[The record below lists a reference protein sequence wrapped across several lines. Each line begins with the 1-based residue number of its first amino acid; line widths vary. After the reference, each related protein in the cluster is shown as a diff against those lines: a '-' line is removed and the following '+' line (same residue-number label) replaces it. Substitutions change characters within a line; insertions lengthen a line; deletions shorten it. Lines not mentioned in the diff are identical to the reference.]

1 MPNHPNIGTEIDGYR
16 IQEVLGQGGMGI
28 VYKAEDVALSRTV
41 ALKMIDPAL
50 ARDAAFLRRFR
61 SEARALARIDSS
73 HIVRVHALR
82 ETSAG
87 LFIVMEY
94 VDGGTVSDLL
104 SEGPVP
110 WQQALP
116 VIRQTL
122 TALHDAHSVGVWHRD
137 IKPGNILI
145 SSTGKVKV
153 TDFGLAKLEQKG
165 DGMQTVTQGI
175 SGTLYY
181 MSPEQVK
188 GAVDLDHR
196 SDLYSAGMTIY
207 KMLTDDVPFDRSAG
221 DFAIMRKIVEE
232 PVPRLDGTR
241 DGLPPVLVEAVAK
254 ALKKDPDARFPS
266 AEAMLQALEGLD
278 EGAKGA
284 PVPVRK
290 SRSSTAPPARTSR
303 GRVVAGAV
311 LAIVVLLGLLG
322 FLLWPWSNGEDV
334 GGTTANPADAPPY
347 AIDEFTTDPAGAL
360 VRIDGE
366 AAGLTPLRGLRYSAD
381 RVPVRVEK
389 AGYAPV
395 DTVLA
400 LTAEQPTRVALSLTA
415 SADRADEGADDAAT
429 EDNTAED
436 DADTSPDVA
445 VGTLRVTS
453 TPSEATVYVNGERA
467 GQTPYEDATR
477 TPGPVTVRLEKD
489 GHNVWQQQAV
499 EVAAG
504 ATREVAATL
513 TATAAPEPAPEPEP
527 APVASVAL
535 RATATPGGTVAVGGQ
550 AMEGTGQF
558 QLTPGTH
565 TIRFTHPE
573 HGTVDSTLTVSANT
587 SHELTAYFE
596 QQVNVNTDGAWA
608 GLWING
614 ELSERTTPQQLTLG
628 PGEHTVRARID
639 RTDALYID
647 GGLHRVEVGGE
658 ERSREDFTGT
668 AQTIRVAPTFRPTRH
683 VLVFRVRERE

>member
-1 MPNHPNIGTEIDGYR
+1 MPNHPNIGAEVDGYR

-28 VYKAEDVALSRTV
+28 VYKAEDLALSRTV
-41 ALKMIDPAL
+41 ALKMIDPSL

-82 ETSAG
+82 ETPAG

-104 SEGPVP
+104 AEGPVP

-122 TALHDAHSVGVWHRD
+122 TALHDAHTVGVWHRD

-188 GAVDLDHR
+188 GAADLDHR

-207 KMLTDDVPFDRSAG
+207 KMLTDEVPFDRSAG
-221 DFAIMRKIVEE
+221 DFAIMRTIVEE
-232 PVPRLDGTR
+232 PAPRLDGTR
-241 DGLPPVLVEAVAK
+241 DDLPPALVDAVAK
-254 ALKKDPDARFPS
+254 VLQKDPDARFPS
-266 AEAMLQALEGLD
+266 AQAMLQALEGLD
-278 EGAKGA
+278 EAATKA
-284 PVPVRK
+284 PVPLRK
-290 SRSSTAPPARTSR
+290 GRLATPPPARPGR
-303 GRVVAGAV
+303 GRVVVGAV
-311 LAIVVLLGLLG
+311 LALVTLLGLLG
-322 FLLWPWSNGEDV
+322 FLLWPLGPDDEGGAAGGDAADDV
-334 GGTTANPADAPPY
+334 AY
-347 AIDEFTTDPAGAL
+347 AIEEIITDPVGARI
-360 VRIDGE
+360 RIDGE
-366 AAGLTPLRGLRYSAD
+366 AAGLTPLRGLRYGDD
-381 RVPVRVEK
+381 RLPLRVEK
-389 AGYAPV
+389 DGYAPL

-400 LTAEQPTRVALSLTA
+400 LTAGQPIRVALSLTEVGGA
-415 SADRADEGADDAAT
+415 ATDRTNDDAADDAA
-429 EDNTAED
+429 D
-436 DADTSPDVA
+436 DATETSPDPA
-445 VGTLRVTS
+445 VGTLRITS
-453 TPSEATVYVNGERA
+453 TPSEATVYVDGERA

-477 TPGPVTVRLEKD
+477 PAGTVSVRVEKD
-489 GHNVWQQQAV
+489 GHAVWEQQAV
-499 EVAAG
+499 AVTAG
-504 ATREVAATL
+504 ETREVAAAL
-513 TATAAPEPAPEPEP
+513 LATADAEPDPPEPSPE
-527 APVASVAL
+527 PVASVTL
-535 RATATPGGTVAVGGQ
+535 RATATPGGTVAVGEQQ
-550 AMEGTGQF
+550 AEGTGRF
-558 QLTPGTH
+558 ELTPGTH
-565 TIRFTHPE
+565 TIRFSHPQY
-573 HGTVDSTLTVSANT
+573 GTADSTLTVAANS

-596 QQVNVNTDGAWA
+596 QEVNVNTDGAWA

-614 ELSERTTPQQLTLG
+614 ELSDRTTPQQLTLG

-639 RTDALYID
+639 RTDALYVD
-647 GGLHRVEVGGE
+647 GGLHRVESAGE
-658 ERSREDFTGT
+658 ERSREEFTGT
-668 AQTIRVAPTFRPTRH
+668 SQTIRVAPTFRPTRH

>member
-1 MPNHPNIGTEIDGYR
+1 MPNHPNIGTEVDGYR

-41 ALKMIDPAL
+41 ALKMIDPGL

-61 SEARALARIDSS
+61 SEARALARIDSR

-104 SEGPVP
+104 AEGPVP

-145 SSTGKVKV
+145 SATGQVKV

-188 GAVDLDHR
+188 GAADLDHR

-241 DGLPPVLVEAVAK
+241 DDLPPALVDAVAR
-254 ALKKDPDARFPS
+254 ALQKDPAARFSS
-266 AEAMLQALEGLD
+266 AKAMLQALEGLD
-278 EGAKGA
+278 EAATGA
-284 PVPVRK
+284 PVPERK
-290 SRSSTAPPARTSR
+290 SRSSTAPPARTGR

-311 LAIVVLLGLLG
+311 LAMVALLGLLG
-322 FLLWPWSNGEDV
+322 FLLWPWGNGGDA
-334 GGTTANPADAPPY
+334 GGTTVDPADEALY

-366 AAGLTPLRGLRYSAD
+366 AAGLTPLRGLRYGAD

-389 AGYAPV
+389 AGYAPL

-400 LTAEQPTRVALSLTA
+400 LTAGEPTRVALLLTEVA
-415 SADRADEGADDAAT
+415 ARDDDGTADAAAN
-429 EDNTAED
+429 ENNTAERDAAED
-436 DADTSPDVA
+436 DAETRPDAA
-445 VGTLRVTS
+445 VGTLRITS

-467 GQTPYEDATR
+467 GQTPYEDGTR

-489 GHNVWQQQAV
+489 GHDVWERQAV
-499 EVAAG
+499 AVAAG
-504 ATREVAATL
+504 DVRELSATL
-513 TATAAPEPAPEPEP
+513 TATREPEPEP
-527 APVASVAL
+527 VASVML
-535 RATATPGGTVAVGGQ
+535 RATAPAGGTVTVGGQ
-550 AMEGTGQF
+550 EAAGAGRFE
-558 QLTPGTH
+558 LTPGTH
-565 TIRFTHPE
+565 TVRFTHPQY
-573 HGTVDSTLTVSANT
+573 GTVDSTLTVRANT
-587 SHELTAYFE
+587 SHELTAYFA
-596 QQVNVNTDGAWA
+596 QQVNINTDGAWA

-639 RTDALYID
+639 RTTALSID
-647 GGLHRVEVGGE
+647 GGLHRVEVDGV
-658 ERSREDFTGT
+658 ERSREEFTGT
-668 AQTIRVAPTFRPTRH
+668 AQTIRIAPTFRPTRH

>member
-1 MPNHPNIGTEIDGYR
+1 MPNHPNIGTEVDGYR

-28 VYKAEDVALSRTV
+28 VFKAEDVALSRAV

-104 SEGPVP
+104 AEGPVP

-188 GAVDLDHR
+188 GAADLDHR

-221 DFAIMRKIVEE
+221 DFAIMRQVVEE

-241 DGLPPVLVEAVAK
+241 DDLPPALVDAVAK
-254 ALKKDPDARFPS
+254 ALQKDPDARFPS
-266 AEAMLQALEGLD
+266 AKAMLKALEGL
-278 EGAKGA
+278 EEAAVGA

-290 SRSSTAPPARTSR
+290 GRSSTAPPARARRSR
-303 GRVVAGAV
+303 GRVVAGAA

-322 FLLWPWSNGEDV
+322 FLLWPAGDTDDA
-334 GGTTANPADAPPY
+334 GGTIADAADNTPH
-347 AIDEFTTDPAGAL
+347 AIDERPA
-360 VRIDGE
+360 
-366 AAGLTPLRGLRYSAD
+366 
-381 RVPVRVEK
+381 
-389 AGYAPV
+389 
-395 DTVLA
+395 
-400 LTAEQPTRVALSLTA
+400 
-415 SADRADEGADDAAT
+415 GADDATGDAT
-429 EDNTAED
+429 GDAANDTAGNEGGNTADNTANGGT
-436 DADTSPDVA
+436 DAVPEA
-445 VGTLRVTS
+445 AFGTLRITS

-467 GQTPYEDATR
+467 GQTPYEDDAKP
-477 TPGPVTVRLEKD
+477 PGAVTVRLEKD
-489 GHNVWQQQAV
+489 GHEAWEQQAV
-499 EVAAG
+499 DVGAG
-504 ATREVAATL
+504 AMREVSATL
-513 TATAAPEPAPEPEP
+513 RPTAEATA
-527 APVASVAL
+527 AL
-535 RATATPGGTVAVGGQ
+535 RATAPSGGTVTVGENES
-550 AMEGTGQF
+550 EGTGQF

-565 TIRFTHPE
+565 TVRFTHPE
-573 HGTVDSTLTVSANT
+573 HGTVDSTLTVAANT

-596 QQVNVNTDGAWA
+596 QQINVNTDGAWA

-614 ELSERTTPQQLTLG
+614 ELSDRTTPQQLTLG

-639 RTDALYID
+639 RSDDLYID
-647 GGLHRVEVGGE
+647 GGLHRVEVDGE
-658 ERSREDFTGT
+658 ERSREEFTGT
-668 AQTIRVAPTFRPTRH
+668 SQTIRVAPTFRPTRH

>member
-1 MPNHPNIGTEIDGYR
+1 MPNHPNIGTEVDGYR

-28 VYKAEDVALSRTV
+28 VFKAEDVALSRAV

-104 SEGPVP
+104 AEGPVP

-188 GAVDLDHR
+188 GAADLDHR

-221 DFAIMRKIVEE
+221 DFAIMRQVVEE

-241 DGLPPVLVEAVAK
+241 DDLPPALVDAVAK
-254 ALKKDPDARFPS
+254 ALQKDPDARFPS
-266 AEAMLQALEGLD
+266 AKAMLKALEGL
-278 EGAKGA
+278 EEAAVGA

-290 SRSSTAPPARTSR
+290 GRSSTAPPARARHSR
-303 GRVVAGAV
+303 GRVVAGAA

-322 FLLWPWSNGEDV
+322 FLLWPAGDTDDA
-334 GGTTANPADAPPY
+334 GGTIADAADNTPH
-347 AIDEFTTDPAGAL
+347 AIDERPA
-360 VRIDGE
+360 
-366 AAGLTPLRGLRYSAD
+366 
-381 RVPVRVEK
+381 
-389 AGYAPV
+389 
-395 DTVLA
+395 
-400 LTAEQPTRVALSLTA
+400 
-415 SADRADEGADDAAT
+415 GADDATGDAT
-429 EDNTAED
+429 GDAANDTAGNEGGNTADNTANGGT
-436 DADTSPDVA
+436 DAVPEA
-445 VGTLRVTS
+445 AFGTLRITS

-467 GQTPYEDATR
+467 GQTPYEDDAKP
-477 TPGPVTVRLEKD
+477 PGAVTVRLEKD
-489 GHNVWQQQAV
+489 GHEAWEQQAV
-499 EVAAG
+499 DVGAG
-504 ATREVAATL
+504 AMREVSATL
-513 TATAAPEPAPEPEP
+513 RPTAEATA
-527 APVASVAL
+527 AL
-535 RATATPGGTVAVGGQ
+535 RATAPSGGTVTVGENES
-550 AMEGTGQF
+550 EGTGQF

-565 TIRFTHPE
+565 TVRFTHPE
-573 HGTVDSTLTVSANT
+573 HGTVDSTLTVAANT

-596 QQVNVNTDGAWA
+596 QQINVNTDGAWA

-614 ELSERTTPQQLTLG
+614 ELSDRTTPQQLTLG

-639 RTDALYID
+639 RSDDLYID
-647 GGLHRVEVGGE
+647 GGLHRVEVDGE
-658 ERSREDFTGT
+658 ERSREEFTGT
-668 AQTIRVAPTFRPTRH
+668 SQTIRVAPTFRPTRH

>member
-1 MPNHPNIGTEIDGYR
+1 MPNHPNIGTEVDGYR

-28 VYKAEDVALSRTV
+28 VFKAEDVALSRAV

-104 SEGPVP
+104 AEGPVP

-188 GAVDLDHR
+188 GAADLDHR

-221 DFAIMRKIVEE
+221 DFAIMRQVVEE

-241 DGLPPVLVEAVAK
+241 DDLPPALVDAVAK
-254 ALKKDPDARFPS
+254 ALQKDPDARFPS
-266 AEAMLQALEGLD
+266 AKAMLKALEGL
-278 EGAKGA
+278 EEAAVGA

-290 SRSSTAPPARTSR
+290 GRSSTAPPARARRSR
-303 GRVVAGAV
+303 GRVVAGAA

-322 FLLWPWSNGEDV
+322 FLLWPAGDTDDA
-334 GGTTANPADAPPY
+334 GGTIADAADNTPH
-347 AIDEFTTDPAGAL
+347 AIDERPA
-360 VRIDGE
+360 
-366 AAGLTPLRGLRYSAD
+366 
-381 RVPVRVEK
+381 
-389 AGYAPV
+389 
-395 DTVLA
+395 
-400 LTAEQPTRVALSLTA
+400 
-415 SADRADEGADDAAT
+415 GADDATDDAT
-429 EDNTAED
+429 GDAANDTAGNEGGNTADNTANGGT
-436 DADTSPDVA
+436 DAVPEA
-445 VGTLRVTS
+445 AFGTLRITS

-467 GQTPYEDATR
+467 GQTPYEDDTKP
-477 TPGPVTVRLEKD
+477 PGAVTVRLEKD
-489 GHNVWQQQAV
+489 GHEAWEQQAV
-499 EVAAG
+499 DVGAG
-504 ATREVAATL
+504 AMREVSATL
-513 TATAAPEPAPEPEP
+513 RPTAEATA
-527 APVASVAL
+527 AL
-535 RATATPGGTVAVGGQ
+535 RATAPSGGTVTVGENES
-550 AMEGTGQF
+550 EGTGQF

-565 TIRFTHPE
+565 TVRFTHPE
-573 HGTVDSTLTVSANT
+573 HGTVDSTLTVAANT

-596 QQVNVNTDGAWA
+596 QQINVNTDGAWA

-614 ELSERTTPQQLTLG
+614 ELSDRTTPQQLTLG

-639 RTDALYID
+639 RSDDLYID
-647 GGLHRVEVGGE
+647 GGLHRVEVDGE
-658 ERSREDFTGT
+658 ERSREEFTGT
-668 AQTIRVAPTFRPTRH
+668 SQTIRVAPTFHPTRH

>member
-1 MPNHPNIGTEIDGYR
+1 MPNHPNIGAEVDGYR

-50 ARDAAFLRRFR
+50 ARDEAFLRRFR

-87 LFIVMEY
+87 LFIAMEY

-104 SEGPVP
+104 AEGPVP

-207 KMLTDDVPFDRSAG
+207 KMLTDDVPFDRSEG
-221 DFAIMRKIVEE
+221 DFAIMRKVVEE

-241 DGLPPVLVEAVAK
+241 DDLPPALVDAVAK
-254 ALKKDPDARFPS
+254 ALQKDPDARFPS
-266 AEAMLQALEGLD
+266 AEAMLQALKGLD
-278 EGAKGA
+278 EAATGA
-284 PVPVRK
+284 PVPARK
-290 SRSSTAPPARTSR
+290 GRSSTAAPARTGR
-303 GRVVAGAV
+303 GRVMVGAV
-311 LAIVVLLGLLG
+311 LALVALLGLLG
-322 FLLWPWSNGEDV
+322 FLLWPWSNGGDA
-334 GGTTANPADAPPY
+334 GGTTVDPADDAPY

-366 AAGLTPLRGLRYSAD
+366 AAGLTPLRGLRYGAD

-400 LTAEQPTRVALSLTA
+400 LTAGQPTRVALSLTEA
-415 SADRADEGADDAAT
+415 IDAA

-436 DADTSPDVA
+436 NTGEDNTGEDDAGEDDAETSPDAA
-445 VGTLRVTS
+445 VGTLRITS
-453 TPSEATVYVNGERA
+453 TPGEATVYVNGERA
-467 GQTPYEDATR
+467 GQTPYEDGTR
-477 TPGPVTVRLEKD
+477 TPGTVTVRLEKD
-489 GHNVWQQQAV
+489 GHDVWEQQAV

-504 ATREVAATL
+504 DTREVAATL
-513 TATAAPEPAPEPEP
+513 TATAAPEPE
-527 APVASVAL
+527 PVASVAL
-535 RATATPGGTVAVGGQ
+535 RATAPPGGTVAVGGQ
-550 AMEGTGQF
+550 QAEGTGRF

-565 TIRFTHPE
+565 TVRFTHPR
-573 HGTVDSTLTVSANT
+573 HGTIDSTLTVSANT

-596 QQVNVNTDGAWA
+596 QQVNINTDGAWA

-639 RTDALYID
+639 RADALYID

-658 ERSREDFTGT
+658 QQSREEFTGT

>member
-1 MPNHPNIGTEIDGYR
+1 MPNHPNIGTEVDGYR

-28 VYKAEDVALSRTV
+28 VFKAEDVALSRAV

-104 SEGPVP
+104 AEGPVP

-188 GAVDLDHR
+188 GAADLDHR

-221 DFAIMRKIVEE
+221 DFAIMRQVVEE

-241 DGLPPVLVEAVAK
+241 DDLPPALVDAVAK
-254 ALKKDPDARFPS
+254 ALQKDPDARFPS
-266 AEAMLQALEGLD
+266 AKAMLKALEGL
-278 EGAKGA
+278 EEAAVGA

-290 SRSSTAPPARTSR
+290 GRSSTAPPARARRSR
-303 GRVVAGAV
+303 GRVVAGAA
-311 LAIVVLLGLLG
+311 LAIVALLGLLG
-322 FLLWPWSNGEDV
+322 FLLWPAGDTDDAGS
-334 GGTTANPADAPPY
+334 TIADAADNTPH
-347 AIDEFTTDPAGAL
+347 AIDERPA
-360 VRIDGE
+360 
-366 AAGLTPLRGLRYSAD
+366 
-381 RVPVRVEK
+381 
-389 AGYAPV
+389 
-395 DTVLA
+395 
-400 LTAEQPTRVALSLTA
+400 
-415 SADRADEGADDAAT
+415 GADDATGDAT
-429 EDNTAED
+429 GDAANDTAGNEGGDTADNTANGGT
-436 DADTSPDVA
+436 DAVPEA
-445 VGTLRVTS
+445 AFGTLRITS

-467 GQTPYEDATR
+467 GQTPYEDDTKP
-477 TPGPVTVRLEKD
+477 PGAVTVRLEKD
-489 GHNVWQQQAV
+489 GHEAWEQQAV
-499 EVAAG
+499 NVGAG
-504 ATREVAATL
+504 AMREVSATL
-513 TATAAPEPAPEPEP
+513 RPTAEATA
-527 APVASVAL
+527 AL
-535 RATATPGGTVAVGGQ
+535 RATAPSGGTVTVGENES
-550 AMEGTGQF
+550 EGTGQF

-565 TIRFTHPE
+565 TVRFTHPE
-573 HGTVDSTLTVSANT
+573 HGTVDSTLTVAANT

-596 QQVNVNTDGAWA
+596 QQINVNTDGAWA

-614 ELSERTTPQQLTLG
+614 ELSDRTTPQQLTLG

-639 RTDALYID
+639 RSDDLYID
-647 GGLHRVEVGGE
+647 GGLHRVEVDGE
-658 ERSREDFTGT
+658 ERSREEFTGT
-668 AQTIRVAPTFRPTRH
+668 SQTIRVAPTFRPTRH

>member
-1 MPNHPNIGTEIDGYR
+1 MPNHPNIGTEVDGYR

-50 ARDAAFLRRFR
+50 ARDEAFLRRFR

-82 ETSAG
+82 ETPAG

-104 SEGPVP
+104 ADGPVP

-188 GAVDLDHR
+188 GAADLDHR

-221 DFAIMRKIVEE
+221 DFAIMRKVVEE

-241 DGLPPVLVEAVAK
+241 DDLPPALVDAVAK
-254 ALKKDPDARFPS
+254 ALQKDPDARFPS
-266 AEAMLQALEGLD
+266 AKAMLKALGGL
-278 EGAKGA
+278 EEAAAGA

-290 SRSSTAPPARTSR
+290 GRSSTAPPTRARRSR
-303 GRVVAGAV
+303 GRVVAGAA

-322 FLLWPWSNGEDV
+322 FLLWPAGDTDDA
-334 GGTTANPADAPPY
+334 GGM
-347 AIDEFTTDPAGAL
+347 I
-360 VRIDGE
+360 
-366 AAGLTPLRGLRYSAD
+366 
-381 RVPVRVEK
+381 
-389 AGYAPV
+389 
-395 DTVLA
+395 
-400 LTAEQPTRVALSLTA
+400 
-415 SADRADEGADDAAT
+415 ADRADDVPRAIDERPAGPTGAGNVADEAGNDAAGDEADDTANDTADASTDAVPEAAF
-429 EDNTAED
+429 
-436 DADTSPDVA
+436 
-445 VGTLRVTS
+445 GTLRITS
-453 TPSEATVYVNGERA
+453 TPSEATVYVNGERT
-467 GQTPYEDATR
+467 GQTPYEDDTQP
-477 TPGPVTVRLEKD
+477 PGPVTVRLEKD
-489 GHNVWQQQAV
+489 GHEAWEQQAV
-499 EVAAG
+499 DVGAG

-513 TATAAPEPAPEPEP
+513 TPAANLGPEPEP
-527 APVASVAL
+527 RPEPVASVAL
-535 RATATPGGTVAVGGQ
+535 RATATPGGTVAVGGET
-550 AMEGTGQF
+550 MDGTGQF

-565 TIRFTHPE
+565 TVRFTHPE

-614 ELSERTTPQQLTLG
+614 ELSDRTTPQQLTLG

-647 GGLHRVEVGGE
+647 GGLHRMEVDGE
-658 ERSREDFTGT
+658 ERAREEFTGT

>member
-1 MPNHPNIGTEIDGYR
+1 MPNHPNIGTEVDGYR

-50 ARDAAFLRRFR
+50 ARDEAFLRRFR

-82 ETSAG
+82 ETPAG

-104 SEGPVP
+104 ADGPVP

-188 GAVDLDHR
+188 GAADLDHR

-221 DFAIMRKIVEE
+221 DFAIMRKVVEE

-241 DGLPPVLVEAVAK
+241 DDLPPALVDAVAK
-254 ALKKDPDARFPS
+254 ALQKDPDARFPS
-266 AEAMLQALEGLD
+266 AKAMLKALEGL
-278 EGAKGA
+278 EEAAAGA

-290 SRSSTAPPARTSR
+290 GRSSAAPPTRARRSR
-303 GRVVAGAV
+303 GRVVAGAA

-322 FLLWPWSNGEDV
+322 FLLWPAGDPDDA
-334 GGTTANPADAPPY
+334 GGM
-347 AIDEFTTDPAGAL
+347 I
-360 VRIDGE
+360 
-366 AAGLTPLRGLRYSAD
+366 
-381 RVPVRVEK
+381 
-389 AGYAPV
+389 
-395 DTVLA
+395 
-400 LTAEQPTRVALSLTA
+400 
-415 SADRADEGADDAAT
+415 ADRADDVPRAIDERPAGPTGAGNVADEAGNDAAGDEADDTANDTADASTDAVREAAF
-429 EDNTAED
+429 
-436 DADTSPDVA
+436 
-445 VGTLRVTS
+445 GTLRITS

-467 GQTPYEDATR
+467 GQTPYEDDTQP
-477 TPGPVTVRLEKD
+477 PGAVTVRLEKD
-489 GHNVWQQQAV
+489 GHEAWEQQAV
-499 EVAAG
+499 DVGAG

-513 TATAAPEPAPEPEP
+513 TPAANLGPEPEP
-527 APVASVAL
+527 RPEPVASVAL
-535 RATATPGGTVAVGGQ
+535 RATATPRGTVAVGGET
-550 AMEGTGQF
+550 MDGTGQF

-565 TIRFTHPE
+565 TVRFTHPE

-614 ELSERTTPQQLTLG
+614 ELSDRTTPQQLTLG

-647 GGLHRVEVGGE
+647 GGLHRVEVDGE
-658 ERSREDFTGT
+658 ERSREEFTGT
-668 AQTIRVAPTFRPTRH
+668 AQTIRVAPTFHPTRH

>member
-1 MPNHPNIGTEIDGYR
+1 MPNHPNIGTEVDGYR

-50 ARDAAFLRRFR
+50 ARDEAFLRRFR

-82 ETSAG
+82 ETPAG

-104 SEGPVP
+104 ADGPVP

-188 GAVDLDHR
+188 GAADLDHR

-221 DFAIMRKIVEE
+221 DFAIMRQVVEE

-241 DGLPPVLVEAVAK
+241 DDLPPALVDAVAK
-254 ALKKDPDARFPS
+254 ALQKDPDARFPS
-266 AEAMLQALEGLD
+266 AKAMLKALEGL
-278 EGAKGA
+278 EEAAVGA

-290 SRSSTAPPARTSR
+290 GRSSTAPPARARRSR
-303 GRVVAGAV
+303 GRVVAGAA

-322 FLLWPWSNGEDV
+322 FLLWPAGDTDDA
-334 GGTTANPADAPPY
+334 GGTIADAADNTPH
-347 AIDEFTTDPAGAL
+347 AIDERPA
-360 VRIDGE
+360 
-366 AAGLTPLRGLRYSAD
+366 
-381 RVPVRVEK
+381 
-389 AGYAPV
+389 
-395 DTVLA
+395 
-400 LTAEQPTRVALSLTA
+400 
-415 SADRADEGADDAAT
+415 GADDATDDAT
-429 EDNTAED
+429 GDAANGTAGNEGGNTADNTANGGT
-436 DADTSPDVA
+436 DAVPEA
-445 VGTLRVTS
+445 AFGTLRITS

-467 GQTPYEDATR
+467 GQTPYEDDAKP
-477 TPGPVTVRLEKD
+477 PGAVTVRLEKD
-489 GHNVWQQQAV
+489 GHEAWEQQAV
-499 EVAAG
+499 DVGAG
-504 ATREVAATL
+504 AMREVSATL
-513 TATAAPEPAPEPEP
+513 RPTAEATA
-527 APVASVAL
+527 AL
-535 RATATPGGTVAVGGQ
+535 RATAPSGGTVTVGENES
-550 AMEGTGQF
+550 EGTGQF

-565 TIRFTHPE
+565 TVRFTHPE
-573 HGTVDSTLTVSANT
+573 HGTVDSTLTVAANT

-596 QQVNVNTDGAWA
+596 QQINVNTDGAWA

-614 ELSERTTPQQLTLG
+614 ELSDRTTPQQLTLG

-639 RTDALYID
+639 RSDDLYID
-647 GGLHRVEVGGE
+647 GGLHRVEVDGE
-658 ERSREDFTGT
+658 ERSREEFTGT
-668 AQTIRVAPTFRPTRH
+668 SQTIRVAPTFHPTRH

>member
-1 MPNHPNIGTEIDGYR
+1 MPNHPNIGTEVDGYR

-41 ALKMIDPAL
+41 ALKMIDPGL

-61 SEARALARIDSS
+61 SEARALARIDSR

-104 SEGPVP
+104 VEGPVP

-116 VIRQTL
+116 IIRQTL

-145 SSTGKVKV
+145 SATGQVKV

-188 GAVDLDHR
+188 GAADLDHR

-241 DGLPPVLVEAVAK
+241 DDLPPALVDAVAR
-254 ALKKDPDARFPS
+254 ALQKDPAARFSS
-266 AEAMLQALEGLD
+266 AKAMLKALEGLD
-278 EGAKGA
+278 EAATGA
-284 PVPVRK
+284 PVPERK
-290 SRSSTAPPARTSR
+290 SRSSTAPPARTGR
-303 GRVVAGAV
+303 GRVVAGAM
-311 LAIVVLLGLLG
+311 LATVVLLGLLG
-322 FLLWPWSNGEDV
+322 FLLWPSGNGGDA
-334 GGTTANPADAPPY
+334 GGTTVDPADDALY

-366 AAGLTPLRGLRYSAD
+366 AAGLTPLRGLRYGAD

-400 LTAEQPTRVALSLTA
+400 LTAEQPTRVALLLTEV
-415 SADRADEGADDAAT
+415 ADRADEGAAANENNT
-429 EDNTAED
+429 AERDTAED
-436 DADTSPDVA
+436 DAEARPDVA
-445 VGTLRVTS
+445 VGTLRITS

-467 GQTPYEDATR
+467 GQTPYEDGTR

-489 GHNVWQQQAV
+489 GHDVWERQAV
-499 EVAAG
+499 AVAAG
-504 ATREVAATL
+504 DVRELSATL
-513 TATAAPEPAPEPEP
+513 TATAAPEPEPE
-527 APVASVAL
+527 PVASVML
-535 RATATPGGTVAVGGQ
+535 RATAPAGGTVTVGEQEAAG
-550 AMEGTGQF
+550 AGGF

-565 TIRFTHPE
+565 TVRFTHPQY
-573 HGTVDSTLTVSANT
+573 GTVDSTLTVAANT

-596 QQVNVNTDGAWA
+596 QQVNINTDGAWA

-639 RTDALYID
+639 RTTALSID
-647 GGLHRVEVGGE
+647 GGLHRVEVDGV
-658 ERSREDFTGT
+658 ERSREEFTGT
-668 AQTIRVAPTFRPTRH
+668 SQTIRIAPTFHPTRH

>member
-1 MPNHPNIGTEIDGYR
+1 MPNHPNIGAEVDGYR

-41 ALKMIDPAL
+41 ALKMIDPGL
-50 ARDAAFLRRFR
+50 ARDEAFLRRFR

-73 HIVRVHALR
+73 HIVRVYALR

-104 SEGPVP
+104 AEGPVP

-241 DGLPPVLVEAVAK
+241 DDLPPALVDAAAK
-254 ALKKDPDARFPS
+254 ALQKDPDARFSS

-278 EGAKGA
+278 EAATGA

-290 SRSSTAPPARTSR
+290 SRSSTAPPARTGR

-322 FLLWPWSNGEDV
+322 FLLWPSGNGGDAV
-334 GGTTANPADAPPY
+334 GTTVDPADDASY

-400 LTAEQPTRVALSLTA
+400 LTAGQPTRVALSLTE
-415 SADRADEGADDAAT
+415 SADKPDEVADDAAT

-436 DADTSPDVA
+436 DAETRPNAA
-445 VGTLRVTS
+445 VGTLRITS

-467 GQTPYEDATR
+467 GQTPYENGTR
-477 TPGPVTVRLEKD
+477 TPGTVSVRLEKD
-489 GHNVWQQQAV
+489 GHDVWEQQAV

-513 TATAAPEPAPEPEP
+513 TATAAPEPEPE
-527 APVASVAL
+527 PVASVAL
-535 RATATPGGTVAVGGQ
+535 RATAPPGGTVAVGGQ
-550 AMEGTGQF
+550 QAAGTGRF

-565 TIRFTHPE
+565 TVRFTHPR

-596 QQVNVNTDGAWA
+596 QRVNINTDGAWA

-639 RTDALYID
+639 RTTALYID

-658 ERSREDFTGT
+658 EQSREEFTGT
-668 AQTIRVAPTFRPTRH
+668 AQTIRVVPTFRPTRH